1 MILPGISGSALLLIA
16 GVYLPAMHALRQLL
30 RLDFSGLPGILT
42 LCLGAV
48 AGAALSIR
56 AIRAAL
62 RRFRGQMVWL
72 ILGLMVGS
80 LYAIAMGPAG
90 LQTPLPPVSFQTF
103 SLPGFLLGAAALLTL
118 ELLRTR
124 RPDLGA

>member
-1 MILPGISGSALLLIA
+1 M
-16 GVYLPAMHALRQLL
+16 
-30 RLDFSGLPGILT
+30 
-42 LCLGAV
+42 

-103 SLPGFLLGAAALLTL
+103 SLPGFLLGAARFWRWNFCEPAGQT
-118 ELLRTR
+118 
-124 RPDLGA
+124 